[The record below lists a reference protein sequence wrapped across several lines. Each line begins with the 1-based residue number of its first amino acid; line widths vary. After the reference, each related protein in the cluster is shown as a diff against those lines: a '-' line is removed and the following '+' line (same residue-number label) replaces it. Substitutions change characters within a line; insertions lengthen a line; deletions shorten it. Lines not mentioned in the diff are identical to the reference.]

1 MNDNEEIGYLKSE
14 KIKPTNNE
22 NNKTLFNNNDEKKNI
37 ITSISNNKIRD
48 DIWDNYKGILIFL
61 VVFGHFLYHYY
72 LKFPKSLMNKIV
84 IFIYSFHMPAFVFC
98 SGYFSKSNN
107 SKSKKSISKFIIQYI
122 VFDSFLM
129 LYYYYIN
136 NDYPNIFLPKLSYWY
151 LLSLSFWRMIIPFL
165 ENENFLIF
173 KSFFFALI
181 IGYSPN
187 CSTNNLSF
195 RRTFAFF
202 PFFVLGYYFKDED
215 FKKIMNFIQKIKII
229 VILFLFLFS
238 YILFYLLIKHKI
250 SFTENSLLMFK
261 YRYNK
266 EIIKRIQ
273 LFIIALIMSFL
284 LLFSLPNKKIPIIT
298 MIGRN
303 SLYIYLFHIVF
314 TLLFRRYFGLK
325 INLNKL
331 ILYSFILTI
340 IITLVFGNNYFN
352 TKMNQFFDYIY
363 INISLNN
370 KKGKFIKFLFI
381 LFFSLLILIRPID
394 KIYFKPK
401 TKKKNEMPKI
411 I

>member
-61 VVFGHFLYHYY
+61 VVFGHFLYQYY

-136 NDYPNIFLPKLSYWY
+136 NDYPNIFLPRISYWY

-195 RRTFAFF
+195 CRTFAFF

-238 YILFYLLIKHKI
+238 YLLFYLLIKHKI
-250 SFTENSLLMFK
+250 SFK
-261 YRYNK
+261 
-266 EIIKRIQ
+266 
-273 LFIIALIMSFL
+273 
-284 LLFSLPNKKIPIIT
+284 
-298 MIGRN
+298 
-303 SLYIYLFHIVF
+303 
-314 TLLFRRYFGLK
+314 
-325 INLNKL
+325 
-331 ILYSFILTI
+331 
-340 IITLVFGNNYFN
+340 
-352 TKMNQFFDYIY
+352 
-363 INISLNN
+363 
-370 KKGKFIKFLFI
+370 
-381 LFFSLLILIRPID
+381 
-394 KIYFKPK
+394 
-401 TKKKNEMPKI
+401 
-411 I
+411 